1 MHNWP
6 CRDLF
11 LTKVTGNTVRTKK
24 KKNEAVQV
32 VLGTPGLS

>member
-6 CRDLF
+6 CRDPL
-11 LTKVTGNTVRTKK
+11 LTKFTGNTVRT